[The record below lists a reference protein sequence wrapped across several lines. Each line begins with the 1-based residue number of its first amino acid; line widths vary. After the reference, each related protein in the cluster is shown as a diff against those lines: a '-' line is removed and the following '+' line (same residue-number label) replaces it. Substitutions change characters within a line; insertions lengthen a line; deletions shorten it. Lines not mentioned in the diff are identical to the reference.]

1 MARKTDTTSSEAAA
15 TPLRLTSLSH
25 GGGCGCKIA
34 PGVLEQ
40 ILAKSLPSLVP
51 PQLLVG
57 IESSDD
63 AAVYQINADQ
73 AIVATTDFF
82 MPIVDDPYDFGR
94 IAATNAISDVYAM
107 GGKPLFALAI
117 VGMPVNTL
125 PLDTIRLIL
134 EGGESV
140 CAKAGIPIAGG
151 HTIDSVEPIYGLVA
165 IGLVHPG
172 NVRRNSGAQPG
183 DKLIL
188 GKGLGVGLYSAAF
201 KKGMLAAH
209 DYATMI
215 ASTTQLNTPGSTFG
229 CLAGVHAMTDVTGFG
244 LLGHLVEICK
254 GSGVTA
260 VLDFDALPI
269 LPNALDYAAR
279 GCVTGAS
286 ARNWT
291 GYGKHVVLDRKR
303 IGDVERALLT
313 DPQTSGGLLVSC
325 APEVATE
332 VLSVFLQQGFD
343 HAAVIGEI
351 TEGQALVRF
360 ARASKSKTG

>member
-1 MARKTDTTSSEAAA
+1 MREKTSEDS
-15 TPLRLTSLSH
+15 PLQLSDGPVRLTQLSH

-40 ILAKSLPSLVP
+40 ILSRTAPGLVP

-57 IESSDD
+57 LGNNDD
-63 AAVYQINADQ
+63 AAVYQINDEQ

-94 IAATNAISDVYAM
+94 IAATNAISDIYAM
-107 GGKPLFALAI
+107 GGTPLFALAI

-125 PLDTIRLIL
+125 PMDTIRRIL

-140 CAKAGIPIAGG
+140 CAKANIPLAGG
-151 HTIDSVEPIYGLVA
+151 HTIDSLEPIYGLVA

-172 NVRRNSGAQPG
+172 NVRRNDGARVG

-188 GKGLGVGLYSAAF
+188 GKRLGVGLYSAAF
-201 KKGMLAAH
+201 RKGLLSPH
-209 DYATMI
+209 DYDLLI
-215 ASTTQLNTPGSTFG
+215 EITTKLNTPGSMYG

-244 LLGHLVEICK
+244 LLGHLLEICK

-260 VLDFDALPI
+260 LLDYAALPVLPKALDF
-269 LPNALDYAAR
+269 AAR

-286 ARNWT
+286 ARNWLA
-291 GYGKHVVLDRKR
+291 YGCQVDLDSGRF
-303 IGDVERALLT
+303 GDCERALLT
-313 DPQTSGGLLVSC
+313 DPQTSGGLLISC
-325 APEVATE
+325 APEVVTE
-332 VLSVFLQQGFD
+332 VLAVFLQQGFD

-351 TEGQALVRF
+351 VVGDPEVKF
-360 ARASKSKTG
+360 V

>member
-1 MARKTDTTSSEAAA
+1 MTDKNLDA
-15 TPLRLTSLSH
+15 TPAQPASAEAPIKLTSLSH

-34 PGVLEQ
+34 PGVLEK
-40 ILAKSLPSLVP
+40 ILAKTAPSIIP

-57 IESSDD
+57 IETSDD
-63 AAVYQINADQ
+63 AAVYKINETQ

-82 MPIVDDPYDFGR
+82 MPIVDDPFDFGA

-107 GGKPLFALAI
+107 GGTPLFALAL
-117 VGMPVNTL
+117 VGMPVNKL
-125 PLDTIRLIL
+125 PMDTIRLIL

-172 NVRRNSGAQPG
+172 NVRRNAGAQVG

-201 KKGMLAAH
+201 KKGLLAPH
-209 DYATMI
+209 DYAQMI
-215 ASTTQLNTPGSTFG
+215 ASTTQLNTPGTKLG
-229 CLAGVHAMTDVTGFG
+229 CLSGVHAMTDVTGFG

-254 GSGVTA
+254 GSNVKA
-260 VLDFDALPI
+260 VIDYKALPI

-286 ARNWT
+286 ARNWA
-291 GYGKHVVLDRKR
+291 GYGDSVVLDPERF
-303 IGDVERALLT
+303 GEVERALLT
-313 DPQTSGGLLVSC
+313 DPQTSGGLLISC
-325 APEVATE
+325 APEIATD
-332 VLSVFLQQGFD
+332 VLSVFLQQGFNY
-343 HAAVIGEI
+343 ASVIGEI
-351 TEGQALVRF
+351 VKGKPQVTF
-360 ARASKSKTG
+360 AK